1 MINAALETLAALN
14 LVWVFGYT
22 DARGHFAIFFL
33 KIMPVIIAAGL
44 MASVYARLM
53 GWPL

>member
-1 MINAALETLAALN
+1 MINTIIETLAALN

-22 DARGHFAIFFL
+22 EARGHFAIFFM

-44 MASVYARLM
+44 MANVYARLM
-53 GWPL
+53 GWPV